1 MNLGL
6 FRLDP
11 PLLLPPSSGL
21 LVDGVNV
28 EGGSSSGSVDSLP
41 EMMPGNPILPGDSI
55 FSNVERVIHMVL
67 VGLFQTHNCTRRF
80 ENHYCKLILQD
91 VLLHF
96 VE

>member
-21 LVDGVNV
+21 MVDGVNV

-41 EMMPGNPILPGDSI
+41 EMMPGKPILPGDSI
-55 FSNVERVIHMVL
+55 F
-67 VGLFQTHNCTRRF
+67 
-80 ENHYCKLILQD
+80 
-91 VLLHF
+91 
-96 VE
+96 